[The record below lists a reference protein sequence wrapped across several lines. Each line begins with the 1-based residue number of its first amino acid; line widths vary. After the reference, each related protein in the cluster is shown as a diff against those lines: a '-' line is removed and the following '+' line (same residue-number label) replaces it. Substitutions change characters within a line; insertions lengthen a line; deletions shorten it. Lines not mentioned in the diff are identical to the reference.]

1 MFPSLSLLP
10 SPPSGCLPLF
20 LSLPLF
26 LCLPL
31 SISLVPF
38 LSSTTS
44 CLRKDFQPQ
53 SPGRAPE
60 APFAGAAAATA
71 RNTPRYFTRD

>member
-1 MFPSLSLLP
+1 MLPSLSLLP
-10 SPPSGCLPLF
+10 SPPSGGLLLF

-31 SISLVPF
+31 FISLVPF
-38 LSSTTS
+38 LASTTS
-44 CLRKDFQPQ
+44 CLRKDFQLQ

-60 APFAGAAAATA
+60 APFVGAAAAAA
-71 RNTPRYFTRD
+71 RNTPLYFTRD